1 MPFYKERE
9 IKYYQFSILEI
20 TGVHHA
26 IFTRHGGISPSPWK
40 SLNFGGS
47 VGDNLDRVQQNREKA
62 LNALNIKSDKVFDVY
77 QVHSD
82 VVKVTERA
90 LLPNEDHIK
99 ADAIITRK
107 PGITLLMRFA
117 DCVPIL
123 LYDPAKHVI
132 GIVHAGW
139 IGTVNK
145 IAALT
150 VGIMIKEF
158 GTKPEDII
166 AGIGPSIGPDHYSVG
181 DDVLQRV
188 KMSFGD
194 FADKLIIHDNGKD
207 YFNLWKA
214 NTEILNQ
221 VGVEKIENS
230 GICTSCNKFDWYTHR
245 GEHGKTGRFGA
256 VMMLD

>member
-1 MPFYKERE
+1 MPFYNERE
-9 IKYYQFSILEI
+9 IKYYQFSMLDIP
-20 TGVHHA
+20 GVHHA

-62 LNALNIKSDKVFDVY
+62 LNTLNIRPDKVFDVY
-77 QVHSD
+77 QIHSN

-90 LLPNEDHIK
+90 LFPNEDHSK
-99 ADAIITRK
+99 ADAIITNK

-123 LYDPAKHVI
+123 LFDPAKHVI

-145 IAALT
+145 IAAKT

-158 GTKPEDII
+158 RIKPEDII

-188 KMSFGD
+188 KISFGD
-194 FADKLIIHDNGKD
+194 FADKLINHDNGKD

-221 VGVEKIENS
+221 VGVEKIEIS

-256 VMMLD
+256 VIRLD